1 MIAGRH
7 AGCVALLVIE
17 LVWANR
23 RSELTITSVIGVPT
37 RALRALAHSRA
48 GNSCAFTAWAY
59 ALSTCNWSLLAGE
72 YDER

>member
-7 AGCVALLVIE
+7 AGRVALLVIE

-23 RSELTITSVIGVPT
+23 RSELTTMSVIGIPT
-37 RALRALAHSRA
+37 RALQALAYSRA
-48 GNSCAFTAWAY
+48 GNSCVFTARAY

-72 YDER
+72 YNEY